1 MNIIK
6 KAARKVSSADFSWAQ
21 DSRFVP
27 PKQKKILKHKTSDSS
42 SNRAGDLKPL
52 LDDLLATLSI
62 STNASAAAVRIHP
75 LNDQKLQLLSSFG
88 LPEYEDSGGSPFDF
102 PCESCEHTVFETVN
116 SVRHIKKCGTASSC
130 PYRNSTFQPLVLSLI
145 KSRSLIKNKS
155 PIENKNDSDTSLGT
169 LTLIF
174 KDPPPSLNEHTATVI
189 QSFADLIGTVIE
201 RNKANFSAKR
211 LDQMAERQAIS
222 NEIHDSLAQT
232 LAYARMR
239 SNLLKE
245 SVKTGN
251 EVLSTRYTQDIDEA
265 LEISQK
271 NARDLIKDFR
281 CAIDPSG
288 LLTALQNLTEQ
299 FGKRNTI
306 KLEYINRVA
315 HLELPLDYEIQLFH
329 IVQEALTNIANH
341 SEASHARLIV
351 EYTDQYYI
359 FTIKDNG
366 TGGCTFTPVEGHYG
380 MMIMQERAQRIGGEL
395 KVESTKGLG
404 TLVQLYFPEPDAD
417 WRELNG

>member
-1 MNIIK
+1 MNTIK
-6 KAARKVSSADFSWAQ
+6 RAKSEVSTADFSWTQ

-27 PKQKKILKHKTSDSS
+27 PKHKEHFNQKVSAAS
-42 SNRAGDLKPL
+42 SNRAGNLKPL
-52 LDDLLATLSI
+52 LDNLLATLCIATS
-62 STNASAAAVRIHP
+62 ASAAVVRVYP
-75 LNDQKLQLLSSFG
+75 LNDQKLQLLASFG
-88 LPEYEDSGGSPFDF
+88 LPEYEDSGSTPLDF
-102 PCESCEHTVFETVN
+102 PCGNCEHTALETVKA
-116 SVRHIKKCGTASSC
+116 VKHIKQCEAESRC
-130 PYRNSTFQPLVLSLI
+130 PYGNSSFQPLVLSLI
-145 KSRSLIKNKS
+145 
-155 PIENKNDSDTSLGT
+155 ENKHDSASSIGT

-174 KDPPPSLNEHTATVI
+174 KNPSQTLDEHTATI
-189 QSFADLIGTVIE
+189 IKSFTDLIGAVIE
-201 RNKANFSAKR
+201 RNKVKFSAIR

-245 SVKTGN
+245 SIRTGN
-251 EVLSTRYTQDIDEA
+251 QVLSTRYAQDIDEA

-288 LLTALQNLTEQ
+288 LLTALQKLSEQ
-299 FGKRNTI
+299 FSKRNTI
-306 KLEYINRVA
+306 KLEYVNRVA
-315 HLELPLDYEIQLFH
+315 HLELPLDYEIQVFH

-351 EYTDQYYI
+351 EYTEQYYI

-404 TLVQLYFPEPDAD
+404 TLVQLYFPEPDED
-417 WRELNG
+417 WREING